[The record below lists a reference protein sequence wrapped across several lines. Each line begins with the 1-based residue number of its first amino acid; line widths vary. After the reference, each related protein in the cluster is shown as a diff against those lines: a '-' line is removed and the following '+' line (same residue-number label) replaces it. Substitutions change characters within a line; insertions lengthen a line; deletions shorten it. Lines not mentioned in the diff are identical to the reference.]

1 MAKIYR
7 RYTRELLGDAVA
19 KSTSV
24 AGVLRHLGLIEAG
37 GTHAH
42 ISRTIKRFGLDTS
55 HFVRYQNGSAHDPRR
70 LTAAEI
76 LVSRPIGSPRT
87 KPPFLRRA
95 LMEIGR
101 DYSCESCGNT
111 GEWQGAALRLH
122 VDHIDG
128 SFYNNLAGNLRFL
141 CPNCH
146 SQTPNFAGLGRGK
159 FAGIRPPGSAVA
171 ADTPALD

>member
-1 MAKIYR
+1 MGKIYR
-7 RYTRELLGDAVA
+7 KYTRELLADAVA

-24 AGVLRHLGLIEAG
+24 AGVLRYLGLIQAG

-42 ISRTIKRFGLDTS
+42 ISRTIKRMGLDTS

-76 LVSRPIGSPRT
+76 LLNRPPGSPRT
-87 KPPFLRRA
+87 KPPILRRA
-95 LMEIGR
+95 LSEIGR
-101 DYSCESCGNT
+101 PYSCAICGNT
-111 GEWQGAALRLH
+111 GGWQGAALRLH

-128 SFYNNLAGNLRFL
+128 NFHNNLAQNLRYL

-146 SQTPNFAGLGRGK
+146 SQTPTFAGLGKGRL
-159 FAGIRPPGSAVA
+159 AGIRPLEIGVT